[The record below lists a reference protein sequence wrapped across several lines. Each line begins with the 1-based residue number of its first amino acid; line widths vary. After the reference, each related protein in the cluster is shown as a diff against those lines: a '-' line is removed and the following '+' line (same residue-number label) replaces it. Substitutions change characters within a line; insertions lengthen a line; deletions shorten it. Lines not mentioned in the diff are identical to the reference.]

1 MYVCMYVCVY
11 CGFVND
17 LFGVYVLISFLVH
30 MFTAYAHNHAIAL
43 PWKAEF
49 LHDLRIQCNEGR
61 PTTISPFLCARVFNY
76 KYARVNTHLS
86 VVAPGLGSGRR
97 TGKHQLPR
105 HEKICPLAEERL
117 IIEPLSGRS
126 AERRMTE
133 YGCHPEFFV

>member
-1 MYVCMYVCVY
+1 MIYGYNATKVGRRQSVHFYA
-11 CGFVND
+11 
-17 LFGVYVLISFLVH
+17 LVSS
-30 MFTAYAHNHAIAL
+30 I
-43 PWKAEF
+43 
-49 LHDLRIQCNEGR
+49 
-61 PTTISPFLCARVFNY
+61 NY
-76 KYARVNTHLS
+76 KHARVNTRLS